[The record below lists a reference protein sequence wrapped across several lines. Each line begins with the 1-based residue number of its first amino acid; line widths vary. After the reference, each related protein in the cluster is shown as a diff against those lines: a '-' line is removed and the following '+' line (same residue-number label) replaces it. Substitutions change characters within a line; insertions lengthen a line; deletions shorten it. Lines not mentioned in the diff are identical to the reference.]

1 MKQREN
7 SFVEAMKFITE
18 RNNKLVE
25 QDINKSNTRINEHNE
40 FMKKYYDIK
49 KSRLDAQKERVQ
61 LYESAQDQELA
72 TAIKGIYITALEAN
86 TLTDNGILLAEELVD
101 KWIKNEGGAAKI
113 IRENINK
120 TYLLNRICTIV
131 ENAAIKDIISIYEA
145 EDEDELKSDDKEEE
159 KKEDDEDLDYELDDK
174 KEESEDKEEDSDKE
188 DEDLDYELDDKKE
201 ESEDKEEDSNEE
213 VIDDKETEEEI
224 EVKKDNDDEDD
235 TDSNGDL
242 NYGVEGEK
250 DVADA
255 TDEEH
260 DEPEVEDELEKD
272 FESSDDEESEEEA
285 EAEEEI
291 EDDTDED
298 IDNDGEADIEEEP
311 ENDDNEVL
319 KDLDQEQDVKKAVA
333 LIRQRIADAEE
344 TFIKNNAKDKEQIN
358 SLLGKISDNIKTVE
372 DMSEKDKE
380 RGKDAVAEEN
390 VKMGRRNISQITN
403 ERPLSIMEM
412 FARNLNKDIIRDENE
427 RTYYLNED
435 GSLDIDTIVESAKVL
450 YGFLETINTI
460 QIGRKI
466 DQDYIKEIFS

>member
-72 TAIKGIYITALEAN
+72 TAIKGIYITALEAD

-174 KEESEDKEEDSDKE
+174 KEESEDKEEDSD
-188 DEDLDYELDDKKE
+188 
-201 ESEDKEEDSNEE
+201 EE

-250 DVADA
+250 DVTDA

-260 DEPEVEDELEKD
+260 DEPEVEDEFEKD
-272 FESSDDEESEEEA
+272 FESSDSDDEESEEEA

-311 ENDDNEVL
+311 ENYDNEVL

>member
-159 KKEDDEDLDYELDDK
+159 N
-174 KEESEDKEEDSDKE
+174 EDKEEDSDKE

>member
-1 MKQREN
+1 M
-7 SFVEAMKFITE
+7 
-18 RNNKLVE
+18 
-25 QDINKSNTRINEHNE
+25 
-40 FMKKYYDIK
+40 
-49 KSRLDAQKERVQ
+49 
-61 LYESAQDQELA
+61 
-72 TAIKGIYITALEAN
+72 
-86 TLTDNGILLAEELVD
+86 
-101 KWIKNEGGAAKI
+101 
-113 IRENINK
+113 
-120 TYLLNRICTIV
+120 
-131 ENAAIKDIISIYEA
+131 
-145 EDEDELKSDDKEEE
+145 
-159 KKEDDEDLDYELDDK
+159 
-174 KEESEDKEEDSDKE
+174 
-188 DEDLDYELDDKKE
+188 
-201 ESEDKEEDSNEE
+201 
-213 VIDDKETEEEI
+213 
-224 EVKKDNDDEDD
+224 
-235 TDSNGDL
+235 
-242 NYGVEGEK
+242 
-250 DVADA
+250 
-255 TDEEH
+255 
-260 DEPEVEDELEKD
+260 EDELEKD

>member
-131 ENAAIKDIISIYEA
+131 ENAAIKDIRSIYEA

-159 KKEDDEDLDYELDDK
+159 KKEEDEDLDYELDDK
-174 KEESEDKEEDSDKE
+174 KEESEDKEEDSD
-188 DEDLDYELDDKKE
+188 
-201 ESEDKEEDSNEE
+201 EE

-224 EVKKDNDDEDD
+224 EVKKDNDDDEDD

-272 FESSDDEESEEEA
+272 FESSDEESEEEA

>member
-159 KKEDDEDLDYELDDK
+159 KKED
-174 KEESEDKEEDSDKE
+174 

>member
-145 EDEDELKSDDKEEE
+145 EDEDELKSDDKEEDSDE
-159 KKEDDEDLDYELDDK
+159 EDEDLDYELDDK
-174 KEESEDKEEDSDKE
+174 KEESEDKEEDSDEE

-201 ESEDKEEDSNEE
+201 ESEDKEEDSDEE

-224 EVKKDNDDEDD
+224 EVKKDNDDEDN

-250 DVADA
+250 DVTDA

>member
-40 FMKKYYDIK
+40 FMKKYNKKK

-131 ENAAIKDIISIYEA
+131 ENAAIKDIRSIYEA

-159 KKEDDEDLDYELDDK
+159 KKEEDEDLDYELDDK
-174 KEESEDKEEDSDKE
+174 KEESEDKEEDSD
-188 DEDLDYELDDKKE
+188 
-201 ESEDKEEDSNEE
+201 EE

-224 EVKKDNDDEDD
+224 EVKKDNDDDEDD

-272 FESSDDEESEEEA
+272 FESSDEESEEEA

>member
-174 KEESEDKEEDSDKE
+174 KEESKDKEDSDEE

-201 ESEDKEEDSNEE
+201 ESEDKEEDSDEE

-466 DQDYIKEIFS
+466 DQNYIKEIFS